1 MPISKS
7 LHDALAKRLFLVTT
21 TSPIHLSYR
30 ASIACGIGDKI
41 LHNCALTQQCKKEI
55 LYECIHLFDPKLDYE
70 HDGITMV
77 NSIQKIK
84 NALLNNTVFPYFQ
97 PIVETQ
103 SGRIV
108 RYECLVRI
116 VDDKILI
123 QPNEI
128 IQYAKKAGILSEITK
143 IMIYKSFDALYDTD
157 YEISIN
163 LSEADFLKGN
173 IIDTLLQA
181 AVYYAISPSR
191 IVVEILEEISLHGSD
206 TILAQI
212 KQLKSIGFKIAL
224 DDFGAEGTNFSP
236 YYRS

>member
-1 MPISKS
+1 M
-7 LHDALAKRLFLVTT
+7 
-21 TSPIHLSYR
+21 
-30 ASIACGIGDKI
+30 
-41 LHNCALTQQCKKEI
+41 HNCALTQQCKKEI